1 MRGSASAQV
10 VVPFQYGGQRNTFP
24 GLGQIEG
31 VPGVRKDFDP
41 EGRSALRISG
51 RVRSQFLLQI
61 GRGVRGWPGCIYCT
75 LLFFSMRSAF
85 AGMTFMLFFTTL
97 LRTTDS
103 DIGAT

>member
-31 VPGVRKDFDP
+31 VPGVRKNFDP

-61 GRGVRGWPGCIYCT
+61 GRGGRGWAGCIWEGKRVK
-75 LLFFSMRSAF
+75 LPARVPRSIR
-85 AGMTFMLFFTTL
+85 G
-97 LRTTDS
+97 RQ
-103 DIGAT
+103 